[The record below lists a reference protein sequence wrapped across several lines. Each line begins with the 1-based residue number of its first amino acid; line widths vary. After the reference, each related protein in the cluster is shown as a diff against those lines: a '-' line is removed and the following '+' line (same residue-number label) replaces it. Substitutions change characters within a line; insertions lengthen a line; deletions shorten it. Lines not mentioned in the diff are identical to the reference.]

1 VPGPPPT
8 VALPDDDLRALAGPF
23 PPGVRTLVWDWR
35 EPGPVPGDV
44 TVLVSEHSPVAPAPA
59 VFAALPLLR
68 LVQLPS
74 SGVDP
79 WLPAVPGGVALCN
92 GRGIHGVS
100 TAEAAVAGVLAVLR
114 RHGEAHDARRE
125 RRWEP
130 LVVEQVGGKRVT
142 VVGAGDVGGRIA
154 AMLRA
159 FGAEVVVVGRR
170 RRDGV
175 AALADLP
182 ALLPGSDVLVLA
194 VPLTDATRGLVD
206 ATALAALRDGAV
218 VANVARGPVVDTA
231 ALVAEVERGRL
242 RAYLDVTDPEPL
254 PTDHPL
260 WHLPGVVLTPH
271 TGGGETA
278 WRRRYAE
285 LVREQVR
292 RATAGLPPVNAVTAV
307 SAVSAV
313 SDPAP
318 A

>member
-1 VPGPPPT
+1 MPGPSPT

-23 PPGVRTLVWDWR
+23 PSGVRTVVWDWR
-35 EPGPVPGDV
+35 EPGPVPTEV
-44 TVLVSEHSPVAPAPA
+44 TLLVSEHSPRPPAPE
-59 VFAALPLLR
+59 VLAALPRLR

-79 WLPAVPGGVALCN
+79 WLPVVPAGVVLCN
-92 GRGIHGVS
+92 GRGIHGAA

-114 RHGEAHDARRE
+114 RHGEAHDARRA

-130 LVVEQVGGKRVT
+130 LVVEQLGGRRVT

-154 AMLRA
+154 TILRA
-159 FGAEVVVVGRR
+159 FGAEVAVVGRTPR
-170 RRDGV
+170 AGV
-175 AALADLP
+175 TTQADLP
-182 ALLPGSDVLVLA
+182 TLLPATDVLVLA

-206 ATALAALRDGAV
+206 AAVLAALPAGAV
-218 VANVARGPVVDTA
+218 VANVARGPVVDTD
-231 ALVAEVERGRL
+231 ALVAEVARGRL

-278 WRRRYAE
+278 WRRRFAE

-292 RATAGLPPVNAVTAV
+292 RAAAGLPPVNAVPTV
-307 SAVSAV
+307 
-313 SDPAP
+313 PA
-318 A
+318 